1 MVIKRQRTILTMIEV
16 VVYGI
21 TFDLD
26 EDFAKIE
33 SLQICLSVNLQEA
46 ILMGS

>member
-1 MVIKRQRTILTMIEV
+1 MVIKRQRAILTMIEV

-26 EDFAKIE
+26 KYFAKIE
-33 SLQICLSVNLQEA
+33 SLQFRLSVTLQEPR
-46 ILMGS
+46 LVGS